1 MCINDPFYYFTA
13 LARIISKTTKSRFV
27 ELSATSHG
35 AADVKKAFDEA
46 KGHLS
51 LSGQR
56 TIVFIDEIHR
66 FTKVQQDLFLPYVEQ
81 GQIRL
86 IGATTE
92 NPSFKVNAALLS
104 RCRVFVLKQLSTD
117 EIVFILTRAL
127 QRWRSQMDDPPQHQ
141 KQQIRDHDTPVGN
154 ADVENNPNVK
164 LACDSEK
171 EAISFLANYSDGDGM
186 YIQYDVTLASELT
199 WLTF

>member
-1 MCINDPFYYFTA
+1 MCTNTLFCFLAA

-35 AADVKKAFDEA
+35 AADVKKAFEEA

-117 EIVFILTRAL
+117 EIVYILTRAL
-127 QRWRSQMDDPPQHQ
+127 QRWRSQTDDLPYHQ
-141 KQQIRDHDTPVGN
+141 EQQIRDLDTPADNTDVG
-154 ADVENNPNVK
+154 DSTNVN
-164 LACDSEK
+164 LVCDSEK
-171 EAISFLANYSDGDGM
+171 EAISFLANYSDGDG
-186 YIQYDVTLASELT
+186 TCA
-199 WLTF
+199 